1 MSFLSLVLVNL
12 GRNRLRTLLTTLS
25 VMMALFLFCA
35 LGGILDTLKASI
47 EAGSRQR
54 LITRNAI
61 SLVFPMPQSY
71 GPRIA
76 AVDGVRKVGIQNW
89 FGGQDPRGNQY
100 FYAQFGVDDA
110 FWDIY
115 RKEMI
120 IVQASE
126 PATSVAVPEG
136 ADPKLAGYFA
146 EQTACVIGEKLLEKN
161 SWKLGQTI
169 TLNGTIYP
177 GNWEFTIR
185 AVYRAKD
192 PAFGEETMFFP
203 YRYLEQKGMG
213 GSGSAG
219 IYVLDLTSPDRA
231 IGVAKAV
238 DEMFQN
244 SNAATRTESEQA
256 FQAGFVSMYGNIPFV
271 LRVIG
276 LAVVFAILGIAA
288 NTMMMAMRE
297 RTAEFG
303 VLKTLGF
310 SDGTVFSLVLVE
322 AAVITLGGGILG
334 ALLAKLSVSG
344 LTTGF
349 LPPLVIEWSTIA
361 TGIGVAVLLGA
372 VSGLVPA
379 YQASKLRIV
388 DALRRVD

>member
-1 MSFLSLVLVNL
+1 MNFLSLVLVNL
-12 GRNRLRTLLTTLS
+12 GRNKLRTLLTTLS

-35 LGGILDTLKASI
+35 LGGVLDTLKASI
-47 EAGSRQR
+47 EVGSRQR
-54 LITRNAI
+54 LVTRNAI

-76 AVDGVRKVGIQNW
+76 AIEGVKQVGVQNW

-100 FYAQFGVDDA
+100 FYAQFAVDEPI
-110 FWDIY
+110 WSIY
-115 RKEMI
+115 RGEMD

-126 PATSVAVPEG
+126 PQVQVAVPPG
-136 ADPKLAGYFA
+136 VDPKLAGYLS
-146 EQTACVIGEKLLEKN
+146 EQTSCVVGEKLLTKN
-161 SWKLGQTI
+161 GWKLGQTI

-177 GNWEFTIR
+177 GTWEFTIR

-203 YRYLEQKGMG
+203 FRYLEQKGMG
-213 GSGSAG
+213 GSGQVG

-231 IGVAKAV
+231 VAVSQTV
-238 DEMFQN
+238 DEMFKN

-303 VLKTLGF
+303 VMKTLGF
-310 SDGTVFSLVLVE
+310 SDGTVFSLVLAE
-322 AAVITLGGGILG
+322 AAVITLGGGLLG
-334 ALLAKLSVSG
+334 ALLAKLAVSG

-349 LPPLVIEWSTIA
+349 LPPLQIAWSTIF
-361 TGIGVAVLLGA
+361 TGIAVAVLIGA

-379 YQASKLRIV
+379 FQASKLRIV